1 MLLAAYQ
8 LFINNWAIIIPI
20 SISIISLLISLFSF
34 RRTSNYHKYE
44 YAVRL
49 QLADQRIT
57 WSPFPLSDAVLIFN
71 ANLKNKGL
79 KPVEI
84 IRVDFACGKLFDL
97 GKCVIKTRIGRTH
110 LSPGEGVSID
120 FKISGNEMLEIES
133 KYGINQCTI
142 LVIVKYKD
150 TAGTEVEKKE
160 LLGGFDEGNVPIF
173 VLRDGDAVT

>member
-1 MLLAAYQ
+1 MIMAAYQ
-8 LFINNWAIIIPI
+8 FVINNWAIIIPI
-20 SISIISLLISLFSF
+20 SISIISLVISLFSF

-49 QLADQRIT
+49 QLVDQRIT
-57 WSPFPLSDAVLIFN
+57 WNPSPLPHAVFIFN

-110 LSPGEGVSID
+110 LSPGEGVNID
-120 FKISGNEMLEIES
+120 FMISGKEMLEIER

-142 LVIVKYKD
+142 FVVLKYKD
-150 TAGTEVEKKE
+150 TAGTEVERKE
-160 LLGGFDEGNVPIF
+160 LLGGFDEGNLPIF